1 MPHFHFSRFCCL
13 CPCLRRSSIHDPI
26 CKKRSCIPEAFDSPN
41 GPAIKGEAAKGIAL
55 TSAAVSGPCQ
65 AGQDDPT
72 VHVTMFALRPVVLLK
87 IEATFQDYAWGSQST
102 RWAGHRG
109 ESRTSYLLGG
119 SVLIRWQP
127 HDSCPTSD
135 LLVAM
140 QTWLVMRSCWPLF
153 SDGVRP

>member
-1 MPHFHFSRFCCL
+1 MLFICQ
-13 CPCLRRSSIHDPI
+13 CLRRSSVHDPI
-26 CKKRSCIPEAFDSPN
+26 WVQRSCIPEAFDSPN
-41 GPAIKGEAAKGIAL
+41 DPAIKGEAIAL
-55 TSAAVSGPCQ
+55 ISAGVSGPCQ

-72 VHVTMFALRPVVLLK
+72 VHVTVSPLQPVVLLMV
-87 IEATFQDYAWGSQST
+87 EATFEDYAWGS
-102 RWAGHRG
+102 HRG
-109 ESRTSYLLGG
+109 EKSYLLGG